1 MLICNTLHSM
11 QEPNSQIPNAECPAN
26 GTHSTRYLPHIDGLR
41 ALAIIPVVLYHLYP
55 SLCPGGFAGVDV
67 FFVISGYLITGGIV
81 SDLDNR
87 EFSIADFYVRR
98 IKRILP
104 AYLAVIG
111 FVLVFSPLAYSFYH
125 YSTICKTALYSA
137 LYSANIYFADI
148 ISYFDISARQNP
160 LLHLWSLGVE
170 EQFYLVI
177 PLLLLLLWKIR
188 KQFILHNLVVL
199 LIASFTCSLMA
210 IGHGSLQFAFFMLP
224 SRGWEL
230 LVGSI
235 ISQLR
240 NFNVTRRFYLA
251 ALSGLGLIL
260 VLIPYGLYRA
270 ETPFPGLA
278 AVPSTLGAALL
289 IIYGNRSYM
298 DKILSV
304 RPLVWVG
311 KVSYSLY
318 LWHWPIFLFLGS
330 GQTAMRSTAGV
341 IATILATFLSYRYIE
356 LPVRL
361 RKTFRKR
368 HAFGMLFIG
377 SASIVTFCLLIMTHK
392 SRNGEVPS
400 LWGNNVT
407 WVKAEMSRD
416 ESRSACSFEELNA
429 TGSKFLIK
437 IGNAGCLPTFVLW
450 GDSNAL
456 AILPGVDIL
465 ASKYGKAGYF
475 INLKQSLT
483 LDGDIG
489 VFPFHPRKDREPVI
503 RWLEGRPDIKDVFLV
518 NRWFTQIRDEQDI
531 EETLRICER
540 LQKAG
545 KNVFFFKNVPNAN
558 EKALRLLSFGF
569 KVNSKTSSTPLKDYE
584 TKAFLQ
590 NKLIH
595 DLVAHGLATIIPIDK
610 AFLDGDLYYTS
621 TDSSSF
627 FADTA
632 HLNQAGAVRAMEFVA
647 PLLWGSR

>member
-1 MLICNTLHSM
+1 M
-11 QEPNSQIPNAECPAN
+11 
-26 GTHSTRYLPHIDGLR
+26 RYLPHIDGLR

-55 SLCPGGFAGVDV
+55 SMCPGGFAGVDV
-67 FFVISGYLITGGIV
+67 FFVISGYLITGGII

-87 EFSIADFYVRR
+87 EFSIASFYVRR

-104 AYLAVIG
+104 AYFAIIG
-111 FVLVFSPLAYSFYH
+111 FVLIATPLAYSFYH
-125 YSTICKTALYSA
+125 YSSICETALYSA

-148 ISYFDISARQNP
+148 ISYFDVGARKNP

-177 PLLLLLLWKIR
+177 PVLLLLLWNIR
-188 KQFILHNLVVL
+188 KRFIIHNLVVL
-199 LIASFTCSLMA
+199 FIASFTCSLIA
-210 IGHGSLQFAFFMLP
+210 VGHGSLQFAFFMLP

-235 ISQLR
+235 ISQRR
-240 NFNVTRRFYLA
+240 NLGGISHFYLA
-251 ALSGLGLIL
+251 ALSWLGLVL
-260 VLIPYGLYRA
+260 VLIPYGLYSS

-278 AVPSTLGAALL
+278 AVPSTLGSALL
-289 IIYGNRSYM
+289 IIYGNRAYLE
-298 DKILSV
+298 KILTF
-304 RPLVWVG
+304 RPFVLVG

-330 GQTAMRSTAGV
+330 GQTVMRSTAGV
-341 IATILATFLSYRYIE
+341 IVTVLATFLSYRYIE
-356 LPVRL
+356 QPFRL
-361 RKTFRKR
+361 RKTFQKR
-368 HAFGMLFIG
+368 HAFGLLFIG
-377 SASIVTFCLLIMTHK
+377 SASIITFCLLIMTHK
-392 SRNGEVPS
+392 SKNGEVPS
-400 LWGNNVT
+400 LWRDRVT
-407 WVKAEMSRD
+407 WVKAEKSRD

-429 TGSKFLIK
+429 TDSKFLIK
-437 IGNAGCLPTFVLW
+437 IGNADYLPTFVLW

-456 AILPGVDIL
+456 AILPGVDVS
-465 ASKYGKAGYF
+465 ASKYGKSGYF

-489 VFPFHPRKDREPVI
+489 VFPFHPREDREPVI
-503 RWLEGRPDIKDVFLV
+503 RWLESRPDIKDVFLV

-540 LQKAG
+540 LKKSG
-545 KNVFFFKNVPNAN
+545 KNVFFFKNVPYAN
-558 EKALRLLSFGF
+558 EKALRHLSFGF
-569 KVNSKTSSTPLKDYE
+569 KVNSKTSATSLKDYE
-584 TKAFLQ
+584 TEAVLQ

-595 DLVAHGLATIIPIDK
+595 DLVTSGLAAVIPTDK

-621 TDSSSF
+621 TDNSSF
-627 FADTA
+627 FVDKA

-647 PLLWGSR
+647 PLLW